1 MFSNLQHNINK
12 STNTQANTLTMLYFA
27 INVFIRF
34 INAVSLIYQSVY
46 TILYKTI
53 MLIFLH
59 IALLQPIVEY
69 L

>member
-1 MFSNLQHNINK
+1 VFSNLQHYINK

-34 INAVSLIYQSVY
+34 INAVSFINQSVY
-46 TILYKTI
+46 TLLHKTI
-53 MLIFLH
+53 VLIFLH

>member
-1 MFSNLQHNINK
+1 
-12 STNTQANTLTMLYFA
+12 MLYFA

-59 IALLQPIVEY
+59 LALLQPIVEY